1 MSECNATSQ
10 ICDRTGR
17 QHVDDRRQRSPFLSC
32 WYWGFRGR
40 RRMIRRESDRQ
51 HVHLDRYP
59 TQLLVIVLG
68 IFLLAQ
74 ADTVLTLFMLET
86 GKFVE
91 ANPLMQ
97 VLIERDIHWFVNVR
111 SLLWGFLL
119 VTLVAVASRLQVWRI
134 RPRRIINAVAIV
146 YFAQTAGMFSMLMAA
161 G

>member
-1 MSECNATSQ
+1 MTECNATK
-10 ICDRTGR
+10 
-17 QHVDDRRQRSPFLSC
+17 HLVDEPGQRCSRDRRQRSPFLSR

-40 RRMIRRESDRQ
+40 RRTIRRASDRQ
-51 HVHLDRYP
+51 HVHLDHYP
-59 TQLLVIVLG
+59 THLMLVVLA

-74 ADTVLTLFMLET
+74 ADTVLTMVMLET

-97 VLIERDIHWFVNVR
+97 ALIDRDIHWFVNVR

-119 VTLVAVASRLQVWRI
+119 IALVAIASRLQVWRI
-134 RPRRIINAVAIV
+134 RPRRVINAVAIV
-146 YFAQTAGMFSMLMAA
+146 YFAQTAGMFSMLMAS